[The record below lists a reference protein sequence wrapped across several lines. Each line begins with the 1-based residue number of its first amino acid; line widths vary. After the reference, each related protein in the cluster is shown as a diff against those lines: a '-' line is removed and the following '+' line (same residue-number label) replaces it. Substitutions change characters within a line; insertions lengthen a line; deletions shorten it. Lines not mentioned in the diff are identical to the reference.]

1 MMNQPIAIE
10 AALFSSGRPLTVNE
24 LAEATGIK
32 ISECKKSISELINKY
47 KQREGALEVVKL
59 GSKYALQLK
68 KDATTYGRKL
78 APREVPSY
86 LLKTLALIAHEQPML
101 QTELKRHLGS
111 KIYEHLRELEE
122 YGMIERER
130 IGRTYAL
137 KTTES
142 FLDYFGIDAN
152 EEADIKKYLEGAVS
166 EGI

>member
-1 MMNQPIAIE
+1 MSQTIAIE

-24 LAEATGIK
+24 MSDATGIK
-32 ISECKKSISELINKY
+32 ISDCKKLINDLVNIY
-47 KQREGALEVVKL
+47 KQREGALEVVRL

-68 KDATTYGRKL
+68 RDATTYGRKL

-86 LLKTLALIAHEQPML
+86 LLKTLALIAHEQPMM
-101 QTELKRHLGS
+101 QTELKKHLGS
-111 KIYEHLRELEE
+111 KIYEHLRELEDF
-122 YGMIERER
+122 GMIERER

-152 EEADIKKYLEGAVS
+152 GEADIKKYLEGAVF

>member
-1 MMNQPIAIE
+1 MSQTIAIE

-24 LAEATGIK
+24 MSDATGIK
-32 ISECKKSISELINKY
+32 ISDCKKLINDLVNIY
-47 KQREGALEVVKL
+47 KQREGALEVVRL

-68 KDATTYGRKL
+68 RDATTYGRKL

-86 LLKTLALIAHEQPML
+86 LLKTLALIAHEQPMM
-101 QTELKRHLGS
+101 QTELKKHLGS
-111 KIYEHLRELEE
+111 KIYEHLRELEDF
-122 YGMIERER
+122 GMIERER

-152 EEADIKKYLEGAVS
+152 GEADIKKYLEGAVS

>member
-1 MMNQPIAIE
+1 MSEVVAIE
-10 AALFSSGRPLTVNE
+10 AALFSAGRPLTINE
-24 LAEATGIK
+24 LSEATGIK
-32 ISECKKSISELINKY
+32 INECKKAIEDLISAYIE
-47 KQREGALEVVKL
+47 REGALEVVRL

-68 KDATTYGRKL
+68 KEAATYGRKL

-122 YGMIERER
+122 FGMIVRER
-130 IGRTYAL
+130 IGRTYTL

-142 FLDYFGIDAN
+142 FLNYFGIDAN
-152 EEADIKKYLEGAVS
+152 EETDIKKYLEGAVS
-166 EGI
+166 ESI

>member
-1 MMNQPIAIE
+1 MSQIIAIE

-24 LAEATGIK
+24 MSDATGIK
-32 ISECKKSISELINKY
+32 ISDCKKLINDLVNIY
-47 KQREGALEVVKL
+47 KQREGALEVVRL

-68 KDATTYGRKL
+68 RDATTYGRKL

-86 LLKTLALIAHEQPML
+86 LLKTLALIAHEQPMM
-101 QTELKRHLGS
+101 QTELKKHLGS
-111 KIYEHLRELEE
+111 KIYEHLRELEDF
-122 YGMIERER
+122 GMIERER

-152 EEADIKKYLEGAVS
+152 GEADIKKYLEGAVS

>member
-1 MMNQPIAIE
+1 MSNTIAIE
-10 AALFSSGRPLTVNE
+10 AALFSSGRPLTIDE
-24 LAEATGIK
+24 LSEATGIK
-32 ISECKKSISELINKY
+32 INECKKGINDLIPIY
-47 KQREGALEVVKL
+47 VEREGALEVVKL

-68 KDATTYGRKL
+68 RDATTYGRKL

-111 KIYEHLRELEE
+111 KIYEHLHELEE
-122 YGMIERER
+122 FGMIARER
-130 IGRTYAL
+130 IGRTYSL

-152 EEADIKKYLEGAVS
+152 EEADIKKYLEGVVS
-166 EGI
+166 ESI

>member
-1 MMNQPIAIE
+1 MSEVVAIE
-10 AALFSSGRPLTVNE
+10 AALFSAGRPLTINE
-24 LAEATGIK
+24 LSEATGIK
-32 ISECKKSISELINKY
+32 INECKKSIKDLISAY
-47 KQREGALEVVKL
+47 IEREGALEVVRL

-68 KDATTYGRKL
+68 KEAATYGRKL

-122 YGMIERER
+122 FGMIVRER
-130 IGRTYAL
+130 IGRTYTL

-142 FLDYFGIDAN
+142 FLNYFGIDAN
-152 EEADIKKYLEGAVS
+152 EETDIKKYLESAVS
-166 EGI
+166 ESI

>member
-1 MMNQPIAIE
+1 MSEVVAIE
-10 AALFSSGRPLTVNE
+10 AALFSAGRPLTINE
-24 LAEATGIK
+24 LSEATGIK
-32 ISECKKSISELINKY
+32 INECKKSIKDLISAY
-47 KQREGALEVVKL
+47 IEREGALEVVRL

-68 KDATTYGRKL
+68 KEAATYGRKL

-122 YGMIERER
+122 FGMIVRER
-130 IGRTYAL
+130 IGRTYTL

-142 FLDYFGIDAN
+142 FLNYFGIDAN
-152 EEADIKKYLEGAVS
+152 EETDIKKYLEGAVS
-166 EGI
+166 ESI